1 MSKFVLTAQ
10 LQLQAP
16 RNAKQVISDVR
27 RQLQGVNIPVEVQGT
42 AEAKRQVDKVA
53 KSTRGAA
60 AAANDMGR
68 SFGLAFK
75 RFAAFTV
82 ASRAVSLFTN
92 TLAGAVEEAI
102 DFQREM
108 IKISQVTGKTVESLQ
123 GLEKTIGRLSTS
135 LGVSSKQ
142 LIGVTRILSQA
153 GFEANELE
161 VALAALAKTTLAPTF
176 EDIEKTA
183 EGAVAI
189 FAQFGQGAAAL
200 EQQLGSINAVAGQFA
215 VESGDL
221 IGAVRR
227 VGGVFVEAGGDLEDL
242 LGLFTSVRATTR
254 ESAESISTGLRTI
267 FTRIQRPRTIEFLR
281 QYNVELQDMNGNF
294 VGPLEAIRRLNAELS
309 GLDQGDIRFI
319 EIAEEIAGFRQIGKV
334 LPLIKEFE
342 LAEKARQAALEG
354 GNSLNED
361 AAKAQQALAV
371 QIIKVKE
378 EFQELIRSIANTAS
392 FQAFVKTSLDLASA
406 LIKVADAIKPLIPL
420 IGVLATVKL
429 AKGLSGFMS
438 GFGGAIKGGGATRGA
453 GAVAGKNQGG
463 RIRAFNTGGMV
474 PGTGNRD
481 TVPAMLTPGE
491 FVIRKS
497 SVKKMGASNLAA
509 MNAKGY
515 ALGGPVIELKDGVLG
530 NFALRPNEGDDVD
543 HDLSGYA
550 SKKSTAQLKNV
561 QAAAKLRQ
569 MAGLPA
575 KDTST
580 SKVGAFSA
588 MSGPEQQKALHDPKA
603 GRKYRFGA
611 NTKIGA
617 KAHQNVSKI
626 LDSTGEP
633 HPELIKHKV
642 DELSKIKGRP
652 VTAKAAARLIRK
664 QVNSLNIKAAA
675 EGMSPLPVTISGK
688 IKGLVLGSRTSGVSA
703 AVEKQIKQS
712 SSDGLRQAISDTMA
726 SETVQS
732 MSGGSF
738 PIQVKSKQAQKA
750 IEKNLLATNS
760 AAVSNIAGFVQEG
773 LINNIVG
780 APVAGGGTAFDFPNV
795 SSGLAQKRLKLLYG
809 KLAKSVKAGDA
820 KPAADLPNAK
830 AVASK
835 YAQSLNTPMW
845 RDLASKKYIK
855 SVSKVS
861 KFAQGGNV
869 DSVPALLTPGEFVIN
884 KKAASSIGQANLQ
897 SMNKSGV
904 AKFNKGGPVGFQRFN
919 TGGNV
924 NPITSKKQYKDAVQS
939 ASGAKEITK
948 AISDTSK
955 EIKASQQEFEG
966 LSNQANRIQAAFE
979 ANTETIQE
987 YNNRI
992 IELNQA
998 GIKTQE
1004 EEKELQEL
1012 ISQRSEAEKK
1022 NLKLQQRKIRVEAE
1036 AEAALAKTIDLENKK
1051 QGLIAKAKS
1060 GGRDAKQAATQSVQ
1074 SGIQSGQQ
1082 SDFKTLSSKASLKA
1096 QADAAR
1102 AAKYKAAAD
1111 KKAAQ
1116 AALKGG
1122 MSIEKLSM
1130 TALGL
1135 QTGLAY
1141 LRPTI
1146 DDNSSSFEKFAAQL
1160 VDGTNV
1166 LISGLLAAAAAAQVF
1181 GTSLSVRGVMDFLG
1195 GGGKV
1200 AAAVGGKVAGAG
1212 RSIARSGV
1220 EKIRAGRAMG
1230 GGAFSKG
1237 GLSQATGKMQ
1247 VGIGR
1252 FTTGA
1257 SKATAAITQVAGP
1270 MIAAG
1275 LAAKLAGDMITAFTN
1290 HQDKMNKAMEKGNVA
1305 EAQRQAVLLQNQK
1318 AAHTFGMATAA
1329 AGAGIG
1335 FMVGGPLGAFVG
1347 GLAGAVVMLAQFSDT
1362 GQSVI
1367 GTMSEQLGFD
1377 TADTTK
1383 ANVKAQMTQIRV
1395 QKDLAKATQK
1405 AAQELEKVKAGEVG
1419 IGAAM
1424 SKGGALARTGEL
1436 RREGAR
1442 AEMEAAET
1450 NLREQQ
1456 RVALQRATGNYDN
1469 DDFKIDEMGNAYI
1482 DNSDNPIRSFFAGG
1496 DKTTMQDYADTSF
1509 DLGFVSRAREGKG
1522 LTEAQ
1527 ARVDQA
1533 QAKFQE
1539 AQRENV
1545 TENLETGAF
1554 KQLMEATLLAGD
1566 SLDNFEGSYGDF
1578 LDNLESINPETYN
1591 DLLAAGQHDTIK
1603 QLENFQKSLK
1613 QTIDTMKN
1621 MNYGLSN
1628 VRGGLDAAN
1637 INIRG
1642 IANAAQVGAS
1652 SFQQSFDVLSAATGP
1667 GGQNISETA
1676 VNTALADLE
1685 GTIGEFGGSDKATE
1699 DAIST
1704 IKGINFAQRENMDN
1718 VTMRVQENLSATP
1731 EEMQRIIGEELLR
1744 GVKGP
1749 ARDRMETAIGNVKL
1763 NQDDRKKLRAGD
1775 TSVVSDKIF
1784 GELQKGINKDI
1795 LPVLQKRGE
1804 LEAQLVDVTKRK
1816 IAQEKEYIAAQKQ
1829 AIETQIEAGKL
1840 FEEFGGA
1847 KLTSSDQLSAR
1858 VAAANLDLEMAGI
1871 GGMESGGIDD
1881 MRGALASIRSGAFQQ
1896 ADQMQFGI
1904 LGQAKGAVDAE
1915 GKPIQGAFRGAEG
1928 VEENKQEE
1936 LKAANQSL
1944 VTFTKQRIS
1953 LIKEELNIAK
1963 QKNKAESDALNKL
1976 LDGDV
1981 EGFLDQ
1987 QLASVA
1993 GSALRLGDAG
2003 IAANIGA
2010 GALGAGFQ
2018 TLEGQGLS
2026 DRQMERAAAMSLSGV
2041 GITDPRAAQ
2050 VLAGTTAEEE
2060 ALKAEGRELSSFLGE
2075 AAQQQADLEKLDV
2088 NTGLVEIEATNVS
2101 IKQTTDELKRKQEE
2115 RDAQAPLEERLRQR
2129 GQQNLRTQAQ
2139 IDAEKAAEE
2148 KLAEE
2153 TTELENG
2160 EFAVNTATINVQNA
2174 EGGEGGGEG
2183 GDAQNLARGGVV
2195 YANRGMFIPKGTD
2208 TVPAMLTPG
2217 EFVVNR
2223 SAVQRGN
2230 NLAVLKAMN
2239 GGMGMSSGGAMARG
2253 GMVKY
2258 MQEGGVAYLANGSGS
2273 SMPDI
2278 SVSADK
2284 LVSFANQFES
2294 SVQKL
2299 LNFQLQVKVDPTNVT
2314 VNFQGANFL
2323 AGLKDSIKN
2332 ELLEKV
2338 RQELGNAKF
2347 NEAGELRTDTGM

>member
-27 RQLQGVNIPVEVQGT
+27 RQLQGVNIPVEVKGT

-53 KSTRGAA
+53 KSTRDAA

-92 TLAGAVEEAI
+92 TLAGAIDEAI

-267 FTRIQRPRTIEFLR
+267 FTRIQRPKTIEFLR

-294 VGPLEAIRRLNAELS
+294 VGPLEAVRRLNAELS

-319 EIAEEIAGFRQIGKV
+319 EIAEEVAGFRQIGKV

-342 LAEKARQAALEG
+342 LAERARQAAVEG

-392 FQAFVKTSLDLASA
+392 FQAFVRTSLDLASA

-438 GFGGAIKGGGATRGA
+438 GFGGAIKGGGAARGA
-453 GAVAGKNQGG
+453 GSVTGKNQGG

-497 SVKKMGASNLAA
+497 SVKKMGASNLAS

-561 QAAAKLRQ
+561 AAAAKLRQ

-580 SKVGAFSA
+580 SKVGAFAA
-588 MSGPEQQKALHDPKA
+588 MGGPDQQKLLHSDT
-603 GRKYRFGA
+603 RKMRF
-611 NTKIGA
+611 TKKQTPGA
-617 KAHQNVSKI
+617 KDHTNNSRI
-626 LDSTGEP
+626 LLENGDV
-633 HPELIKHKV
+633 HPELLKHKV
-642 DELSKIKGRP
+642 HELSKIKGRP
-652 VTAKAAARLIRK
+652 VSPQAAARLIK
-664 QVNSLNIKAAA
+664 SQVNSLNIQAAA
-675 EGMSPLPVTISGK
+675 EGMEPLPVKLSGK

-703 AVEKQIKQS
+703 AVEQQIKQS
-712 SSDGLRQAISDTMA
+712 SSDGLRKAIGDTMA

-750 IEKNLLATNS
+750 IEKNLLAKNS
-760 AAVSNIAGFVQEG
+760 AAVSSVAGFVQEG

-795 SSGLAQKRLKLLYG
+795 NSGLAQKRLKLLYG
-809 KLAKSVKAGDA
+809 TLAKSVKAGDA

-855 SVSKVS
+855 SVSKVP

-884 KKAASSIGQANLQ
+884 KKAASTIGQANLQ

-924 NPITSKKQYKDAVQS
+924 TQGITTNKEYKQAIQS

-948 AISDTSK
+948 AIADTAK
-955 EIKASQQEFEG
+955 EIKASEQEFES

-992 IELNQA
+992 IELNQVGQRTA
-998 GIKTQE
+998 D

-1012 ISQRSEAEKK
+1012 ISQRSKAEKK
-1022 NLKLQQRKIRVEAE
+1022 NLKLQQRKIRVEGE
-1036 AEAALAKTIDLENKK
+1036 AEAVLEKTIDLEKKK
-1051 QGLIAKAKS
+1051 QNLI
-1060 GGRDAKQAATQSVQ
+1060 GQGRQQKEQATKSVQ
-1074 SGIQSGQQ
+1074 SGQGIYAPIQTGQQ
-1082 SDFKTLSSKASLKA
+1082 STASKVDIKA
-1096 QADAAR
+1096 QAIATR
-1102 AAKYKAAAD
+1102 AAKRRAAAD
-1111 KKAAQ
+1111 AKASA

-1130 TALGL
+1130 TAFGL

-1146 DDNSSSFEKFAAQL
+1146 DENSSSFEKFTAKM

-1166 LISGLLAAAAAAQVF
+1166 LITGLLGAAAAAQMF
-1181 GTSLSVRGVMDFLG
+1181 GVQLSTAGVMDFLG
-1195 GGGKV
+1195 GKGGV
-1200 AAAVGGKVAGAG
+1200 ASSVGKKVAGAG
-1212 RSIARSGV
+1212 RSIRRGGI
-1220 EKIRAGRAMG
+1220 EKIRAGREV
-1230 GGAFSKG
+1230 G
-1237 GLSQATGKMQ
+1237 GLRGGLGQATGKMQ
-1247 VGIGR
+1247 AGVGK
-1252 FTTGA
+1252 FTQGA
-1257 SKATAAITQVAGP
+1257 SKAAAGLTRLVGP
-1270 MIAAG
+1270 MVAAG
-1275 LAAKLAGDMITAFTN
+1275 LAAKVAGDMITSFTA
-1290 HQDKMNKAMEKGNVA
+1290 HQEKMNAAIEKGNVA
-1305 EAQRQAVLLQNQK
+1305 EAQRQAVLLQNQQ
-1318 AAHTFGMATAA
+1318 AAHSFGMATAA
-1329 AGAGIG
+1329 AGAAIG

-1347 GLAGAVVMLAQFSDT
+1347 GLLGASVMLLQFSDT

-1367 GTMSEQLGFD
+1367 GTISEQLGFD
-1377 TADTTK
+1377 TADTTR
-1383 ANVKAQMTQIRV
+1383 ANVKAMMIQTRV

-1405 AAQELEKVKAGEVG
+1405 ASEELKKVQAGEVG

-1424 SKGGALARTGEL
+1424 SKGGALARPGEL
-1436 RREGAR
+1436 RREGAQ
-1442 AEMEAAET
+1442 AEVEAAQT

-1456 RVALQRATGNYDN
+1456 RVALQRFTGNYD
-1469 DDFKIDEMGNAYI
+1469 DKDFKTDEAGNPYI
-1482 DNSDNPIRSFFAGG
+1482 DNSGNFFRGMMSG
-1496 DKTTMQDYADTSF
+1496 EKVTMDDYANQI
-1509 DLGFVSRAREGKG
+1509 DLGFASKAREGIG

-1527 ARVDQA
+1527 ARVDKA
-1533 QAKFQE
+1533 QAGFQE

-1545 TENLETGAF
+1545 QENLDTGAF

-1566 SLDNFEGSYGDF
+1566 SLDNFEGSYDHF
-1578 LDNLESINPETYN
+1578 LDNLESINPDTYN
-1591 DLLAAGQHDTIK
+1591 DLLAAGQNDTIK

-1652 SFQQSFDVLSAATGP
+1652 SFQQSFDVLSASTGP
-1667 GGQNISETA
+1667 GGQNVSEA
-1676 VNTALADLE
+1676 SVNAALADLE

-1731 EEMQRIIGEELLR
+1731 EEMQRIIGDELLR
-1744 GVKGP
+1744 GLDADDP
-1749 ARDRMETAIGNVKL
+1749 ARQRMETAIGNVEL
-1763 NQDDRKKLRAGD
+1763 SSDERKQLRAGD

-1881 MRGALASIRSGAFQQ
+1881 MRGALSSIRSGAFQQ

-1944 VTFTKQRIS
+1944 VTFTKQRIA

-2003 IAANIGA
+2003 ITANIGA
-2010 GALGAGFQ
+2010 GALGAGFK

-2026 DRQMERAAAMSLSGV
+2026 DRQMERAASMSLSGV

-2060 ALKAEGRELSSFLGE
+2060 ALKGEGRELASFLGE

-2115 RDAQAPLEERLRQR
+2115 RDAQVPLEERLRER

-2148 KLAEE
+2148 QIADE

-2160 EFAVNTATINVQNA
+2160 EFAVNSAVINVQNA

-2195 YANRGMFIPKGTD
+2195 YANRGMFVPKGTD

>member
-27 RQLQGVNIPVEVQGT
+27 RQLQGVNIPVEVKGT

-53 KSTRGAA
+53 KSTRDAA

-92 TLAGAVEEAI
+92 TLAGAIDEAI

-161 VALAALAKTTLAPTF
+161 IALTALAKTTLAPTF

-267 FTRIQRPRTIEFLR
+267 FTRIQRPKTIEFLR

-294 VGPLEAIRRLNAELS
+294 VGPLEAVRRLNSELS

-319 EIAEEIAGFRQIGKV
+319 EIAEEVAGFRQIGKV

-342 LAEKARQAALEG
+342 LTERARQAAVEG

-392 FQAFVKTSLDLASA
+392 FQAFVRTSLDLASA

-438 GFGGAIKGGGATRGA
+438 GFGGAIKGGGAARGA
-453 GAVAGKNQGG
+453 GGVTGKNQGG

-497 SVKKMGASNLAA
+497 SVQKMGASNLAS

-561 QAAAKLRQ
+561 AAAAKLRQ

-588 MSGPEQQKALHDPKA
+588 MSGPEQQKALHDPKS

-652 VTAKAAARLIRK
+652 VSPQAASRLIRK
-664 QVNSLNIKAAA
+664 QVNSLNIQAAA
-675 EGMSPLPVTISGK
+675 EGMSPLPVTLSGK
-688 IKGLVLGSRTSGVSA
+688 IKGLVLGNRTSGVSA

-712 SSDGLRQAISDTMA
+712 SSDGLRKAIGDTMA

-750 IEKNLLATNS
+750 IEKNLLAKNS
-760 AAVSNIAGFVQEG
+760 AAVSSVAGFVQEG

-809 KLAKSVKAGDA
+809 KLSKSVKAGDA

-855 SVSKVS
+855 SVSKVP

-869 DSVPALLTPGEFVIN
+869 DTVPALLTPGEFVIN
-884 KKAASSIGQANLQ
+884 KRAASNIGQANLQ

-924 NPITSKKQYKDAVQS
+924 TQGITTNKEYKQAVQS
-939 ASGAKEITK
+939 AAGTKEITK
-948 AISDTSK
+948 AIADTAK
-955 EIKASQQEFEG
+955 EIKASKQDFES
-966 LSNQANRIQAAFE
+966 LSNQTNRVKAELE
-979 ANTETIQE
+979 AHDAIMAENT
-987 YNNRI
+987 NRM
-992 IELNQA
+992 IELNQ
-998 GIKTQE
+998 IKKKSADQ
-1004 EEKELQEL
+1004 EKELQDVL
-1012 ISQRSEAEKK
+1012 DQQTQLKK
-1022 NLKLQQRKIRVEAE
+1022 ENLKLQHRKNKVEAE
-1036 AEAALAKTIDLENKK
+1036 ADAVLQKTVDLEKKK
-1051 QGLIAKAKS
+1051 QGLIGQASQQKEQAKK
-1060 GGRDAKQAATQSVQ
+1060 SVQ
-1074 SGIQSGQQ
+1074 SGQGLYAPI
-1082 SDFKTLSSKASLKA
+1082 KTGEQKGFAANSKEAVKA
-1096 QADAAR
+1096 QAIATR
-1102 AAKYKAAAD
+1102 AAKRRAAAD
-1111 KKAAQ
+1111 AKASA

-1130 TALGL
+1130 TAFGL

-1141 LRPTI
+1141 LRPNI
-1146 DDNSSSFEKFAAQL
+1146 DKNSSSFEKFTAKM

-1166 LISGLLAAAAAAQVF
+1166 LITGLLGAAAAAQMF
-1181 GTSLSVRGVMDFLG
+1181 GVQLSTAGVMDFLG
-1195 GGGKV
+1195 GKGGV
-1200 AAAVGGKVAGAG
+1200 ASSVGKKVAGAG
-1212 RSIARSGV
+1212 RSIRRGGI
-1220 EKIRAGRAMG
+1220 EKIRAGREV
-1230 GGAFSKG
+1230 G
-1237 GLSQATGKMQ
+1237 GLRGGLGQATGKMQ
-1247 VGIGR
+1247 AGVGK
-1252 FTTGA
+1252 FTQGA
-1257 SKATAAITQVAGP
+1257 SKAAAGLTRLVGP

-1275 LAAKLAGDMITAFTN
+1275 LAAKVAGDMITSFTN
-1290 HQDKMNKAMEKGNVA
+1290 HQEKMNNAIEAGNVA
-1305 EAQRQAVLLQNQK
+1305 EAQRQAVLLQNQQ
-1318 AAHTFGMATAA
+1318 AAHQFGMATAA
-1329 AGAGIG
+1329 AGAAIG

-1347 GLAGAVVMLAQFSDT
+1347 GLIGASVMLLQFSDT

-1367 GTMSEQLGFD
+1367 GTISEQLGFD
-1377 TADTTK
+1377 TADTTR
-1383 ANVKAQMTQIRV
+1383 ANVKAMMTQTRV

-1405 AAQELEKVKAGEVG
+1405 ASEELRKVKAGEAG
-1419 IGAAM
+1419 IGGAM
-1424 SKGGALARTGEL
+1424 SKGGALSRPGEL
-1436 RREGAR
+1436 RREGAQ
-1442 AEMEAAET
+1442 AEMEAAQT

-1456 RVALQRATGNYDN
+1456 RVALQRFTGNYD
-1469 DDFKIDEMGNAYI
+1469 DKDFKTDEAGNPYI
-1482 DNSDNPIRSFFAGG
+1482 DNSDNTIRGMMSGE
-1496 DKTTMQDYADTSF
+1496 KVTMDDYANQF
-1509 DLGFVSRAREGKG
+1509 DLGFASKAREGVG

-1527 ARVDQA
+1527 ARVDKA
-1533 QAKFQE
+1533 QAGFQE

-1545 TENLETGAF
+1545 QENLDTGAF

-1566 SLDNFEGSYGDF
+1566 SLDNFEGSYDDF
-1578 LDNLESINPETYN
+1578 LDNLESINPDTYN
-1591 DLLAAGQHDTIK
+1591 DLLAAGQDDTIK

-1667 GGQNISETA
+1667 GGQNVSETA

-1731 EEMQRIIGEELLR
+1731 EEMQRIIGDELLR
-1744 GVKGP
+1744 GVTGP
-1749 ARDRMETAIGNVKL
+1749 AKDRMETAIGNVEL
-1763 NQDDRKKLRAGD
+1763 NNDDRKKLRAGD

-1784 GELQKGINKDI
+1784 SELQKGINKDI
-1795 LPVLQKRGE
+1795 LPILQKRGE

-1881 MRGALASIRSGAFQQ
+1881 MRGALSSIRSGAFQQ

-1944 VTFTKQRIS
+1944 VTFTKQRIA

-2003 IAANIGA
+2003 ITANIGA
-2010 GALGAGFQ
+2010 GALGAGFK

-2026 DRQMERAAAMSLSGV
+2026 DRQMERAASMSLSGV

-2060 ALKAEGRELSSFLGE
+2060 ALKGEGRELASFLGE

-2115 RDAQAPLEERLRQR
+2115 RDAQAPLEERLRER

-2148 KLAEE
+2148 QLADE

-2160 EFAVNTATINVQNA
+2160 EFAVNSAVINVQKA
-2174 EGGEGGGEG
+2174 EVGEGGGEG

-2195 YANRGMFIPKGTD
+2195 YANRGMFVPKGTD